1 MNITEKIIITDT
13 NIITDLSNAGIL
25 EKFIELDNVFV
36 SDLVMND
43 EFNSNTCNEHILK
56 KMKTIEFTA
65 IQMIELEKLQKTT
78 NKLSQYDLIN
88 YITARDCRWILAT
101 GDKRLKDYSEKNG
114 VLVIR
119 TLKIIEMLSSD
130 SIITYK
136 EAMNACALL
145 KICKDTRIPIESID
159 DFMNKLMYKYLLI
172 ENILQ

>member
-1 MNITEKIIITDT
+1 
-13 NIITDLSNAGIL
+13 
-25 EKFIELDNVFV
+25 
-36 SDLVMND
+36 MND

-88 YITARDCRWILAT
+88 YITARDCRGILAT

-119 TLKIIEMLSSD
+119 TLKIIGGLYERKIFRFFLSSRPRGVWV
-130 SIITYK
+130 
-136 EAMNACALL
+136 LPL
-145 KICKDTRIPIESID
+145 
-159 DFMNKLMYKYLLI
+159 
-172 ENILQ
+172 

>member
-25 EKFIELDNVFV
+25 EKLIELDNVFV

-88 YITARDCRWILAT
+88 YITARDCRGILAT
-101 GDKRLKDYSEKNG
+101 GDKRLKDYSKKM
-114 VLVIR
+114 V
-119 TLKIIEMLSSD
+119 
-130 SIITYK
+130 
-136 EAMNACALL
+136 
-145 KICKDTRIPIESID
+145 
-159 DFMNKLMYKYLLI
+159 F
-172 ENILQ
+172 